1 MDDNFHF
8 ELSQEEGMLLLTS
21 ARLLDKLVAGV
32 TIHAQDRD
40 ELIGEI
46 IDKLARAVRPDMSS
60 MSDELANAI
69 LESVLGCDELD
80 DVDEL
85 NESIFEAF
93 DDIEYQMHDTIP
105 SSLLAP
111 GEFMP
116 QDPRMPTAEL
126 FSSATEY
133 PMYCTDSTLPALEQ
147 AMIDHTAV
155 KANYYSFARESV
167 DLVTL
172 NPLLMLKEQGLWRMV
187 AYCHEK
193 DEIMIF
199 RVDRIKDLVQTEVH
213 FEAPSNINQLRH
225 TALASY
231 C

>member
-1 MDDNFHF
+1 MDDKFHL

-69 LESVLGCDELD
+69 LESVLGCDEFD

-93 DDIEYQMHDTIP
+93 DDIEYQMHENIP
-105 SSLLAP
+105 SGLLAP

-116 QDPRMPTAEL
+116 QEPLMPTSDL
-126 FSSATEY
+126 FASATDY
-133 PMYCTDSTLPALEQ
+133 PMYSTDSTLPALEQ
-147 AMIDHTAV
+147 AMIDHTLV

-172 NPLLMLKEQGLWRMV
+172 NPLVMLKEQGLWRMV

-199 RVDRIKDLVQTEVH
+199 RVDRIKDLVQTQEH